1 MKKTVIITFLIV
13 SFLVTGCSD
22 DRSHVEI
29 VLDQAEKQNA
39 DYDSITNIDSIKI
52 AVEFMDNNGT
62 PNERIRAHYLLGC
75 AYRDMGEAPLAL
87 ESYQNAVNCADTTQT
102 DCDFRQLAKVHSQ
115 MAYLFYQQ
123 LLPYE
128 QLEVLER
135 QYKYAVRAGNI
146 LFSINAIEHKAGAYE
161 QLNMPDSI
169 IKVREAAYQ
178 LYKQHGFN
186 KEAALAIGPII
197 DLLID
202 EGNLEKAKRYLDDYE
217 TEHGFG
223 KEKIIENRRAIYYY
237 SKGKYYLAME
247 KVDSAKFFFQKLLDP
262 ALDDD
267 QHEAG
272 YRGLYLLYKYIGK
285 SDSLAK
291 YADLCYQLNDAS
303 YSSNAA
309 SEMQQMQA
317 LYNYTRSQKEA
328 SSMKEKASQNRL
340 MLLAA
345 LAILILVLGI
355 GSYFY
360 QKRLAEVEILNVQ
373 YNNTIANLKKAK
385 EEKKKLEEENSSLL
399 EEKNNEILK
408 YEQQIRE
415 YEAKLNIV
423 RRNVTNEELMST
435 SIYDRFRFVLTHTKV
450 KLDRKDW
457 KNLRKMIEEK
467 IPNFYSEIHTRNAR
481 LQQQDYDICILI
493 RLYFTPS
500 EIGVLTDNS
509 PSNISMKRI
518 RLLKRIYGIDGSPE
532 EFDKRIQSIS

>member
-1 MKKTVIITFLIV
+1 MKKTVIITFLIA

-52 AVEFMDNNGT
+52 AVEFMDSHGT

-87 ESYQNAVNCADTTQT
+87 ESYQNAVNSADTTQT

-128 QLEVLER
+128 QLEVLEQ
-135 QYKYAVRAGNI
+135 QYKCAVRAGNI
-146 LFSINAIEHKAGAYE
+146 LSSINAIEQKAGVYE

-169 IKVREAAYQ
+169 IKVRETAYQ
-178 LYKQHGFN
+178 LYRQHGYD
-186 KEAALAIGPII
+186 KEAIIDIGPVILLMI
-197 DLLID
+197 DK
-202 EGNLEKAKRYLDDYE
+202 GNLEKAKTYMDIYE
-217 TEHGFG
+217 SGFDFW
-223 KEKIIENRRAIYYY
+223 EKGVIEKRRSVYYFT
-237 SKGKYYLAME
+237 KGKYYLAKE
-247 KVDSAKFFFQKLLDP
+247 KADSAKYFFQKLLDP
-262 ALDDD
+262 TLDDD

-303 YSSNAA
+303 YSSNATA
-309 SEMQQMQA
+309 EMQQMQA

-328 SSMKEKASQNRL
+328 SSMKEKASQNKL

-345 LAILILVLGI
+345 LAILIFVLGV

-360 QKRLAEVEILNVQ
+360 QKRRTEVEILNVQ
-373 YNNTIANLKKAK
+373 YNNTIENLKKAK

-415 YEAKLNIV
+415 YETKLNIV

-435 SIYDRFRFVLTHTKV
+435 PIYDRFRFVLTHTKV

-532 EFDKRIQSIS
+532 EFDKRIQSIC